1 MFCYKCGKQMVDSA
15 LFCPNC
21 GTMVKEDKGAQL
33 AAVADRLKNGDS
45 TAFNDLYAQTQKY
58 VRYVVRQSGL
68 SEHDADDVVQE
79 IYVTIYQK
87 IGDLSDTKAVWGWI
101 KMIAHHAAIDF
112 IRKNSKELLVSEEDD
127 EYVFDNV
134 EETDTLALPEDAMDN
149 KETQR
154 LLGNMLDELP
164 AMQKLAMIDF
174 YFNEKKIKD
183 IAVEQDLSEGTV
195 KSYLAKGRKAM
206 EAKLLAYQKKTGVV
220 LRAMPLAPV
229 MLLVVRQSIQNTL
242 SVAMPSALSAATGA
256 AATGAAKAAAGTA
269 AKAAAGT
276 TAKAAATGTAKTT
289 TAKAAAGTTAK
300 TATAKAAAGTAAKV
314 TAVKAVAGVA
324 AVAVVGTGVAY
335 EIHNRDVPVNEQA
348 VVNTLDEFTDACRNL
363 DNDGILDCLSD
374 ESKEI
379 MEAYDITREYAR
391 TEEAGT
397 TIEDQRYFRLE
408 YGPIEGNRHGDE
420 ASVYCEYVQYVITD
434 GQKTGEK
441 TVASGYLG
449 MIKEHGDWKIRLCRQ
464 NETIFTKGSK
474 TSNMR
479 FPELIKNELIYN
491 DEIE

>member
-164 AMQKLAMIDF
+164 AMQ
-174 YFNEKKIKD
+174 
-183 IAVEQDLSEGTV
+183 
-195 KSYLAKGRKAM
+195 
-206 EAKLLAYQKKTGVV
+206 
-220 LRAMPLAPV
+220 
-229 MLLVVRQSIQNTL
+229 
-242 SVAMPSALSAATGA
+242 
-256 AATGAAKAAAGTA
+256 
-269 AKAAAGT
+269 
-276 TAKAAATGTAKTT
+276 
-289 TAKAAAGTTAK
+289 
-300 TATAKAAAGTAAKV
+300 
-314 TAVKAVAGVA
+314 
-324 AVAVVGTGVAY
+324 
-335 EIHNRDVPVNEQA
+335 
-348 VVNTLDEFTDACRNL
+348 
-363 DNDGILDCLSD
+363 
-374 ESKEI
+374 
-379 MEAYDITREYAR
+379 
-391 TEEAGT
+391 
-397 TIEDQRYFRLE
+397 
-408 YGPIEGNRHGDE
+408 
-420 ASVYCEYVQYVITD
+420 
-434 GQKTGEK
+434 
-441 TVASGYLG
+441 
-449 MIKEHGDWKIRLCRQ
+449 
-464 NETIFTKGSK
+464 
-474 TSNMR
+474 
-479 FPELIKNELIYN
+479 
-491 DEIE
+491 